1 MAAEAPELKRL
12 KKRVDDAYQRNGY
25 YQRYTDDLYDY
36 VIPWRQPSA
45 EIGQGAPRTDKI
57 YDTTASTAA
66 FRFAGRLQRDL
77 TPPFQTWF
85 ELKAGPFLPDGQE
98 KKKLSED
105 LENISKIIAGMI
117 HASNFDLSVHEMY
130 LDLFA
135 GQGAMLMLE
144 TDRFPFI
151 EYFAVP
157 QSQVALRS
165 NGRGFNAGI
174 YWKSKFPAG
183 DLTSMWRD
191 VEILDKD
198 LQRKIERTPEELVEV
213 VQASEYD
220 QAGNKWK
227 FTVYPKDGK
236 TILHESETKLSPWL
250 IPGFYKVPGQDKG
263 IGPGLITMGATKT
276 ANKAREFS
284 LKAAAFAL
292 LGLWAYRNDG
302 VFNPATSPMLPGAM
316 WKVQSTGGAFGPSLT
331 KLPVPENFDVSMF
344 VLEDLRNEIKQ
355 GTFDDTL
362 PPEGATVK
370 SPTEIIE
377 RMKRLAA
384 DLSGAYGRLN
394 RDLVKPVVLYN
405 IDVASRRLPGFPRI
419 DIDELLIR
427 MEITSPIARGDQ
439 AASVEADVRWLE
451 LLNAFGGKEM
461 MMLAARVE
469 RMFPDIGKRLGV
481 SELNIR
487 SDAEKQAIQQVIA
500 GIIASQQQQQPAAA
514 PTAA

>member
-1 MAAEAPELKRL
+1 MTETTPLKRL
-12 KKRVDDAYQRNGY
+12 KKRCDDAYARNQHHQRF
-25 YQRYTDDLYDY
+25 TDDLYDY
-36 VIPWRQPSA
+36 VIPWRQPTD
-45 EIGQGAPRTDKI
+45 EIGAGASRTGKI
-57 YDTTASTAA
+57 YDTTAPTAA
-66 FRFAGRLQRDL
+66 FRFAGRMQRDL

-85 ELKAGPFLPDGQE
+85 ELKAGPFVPEGEE

-105 LENISKIIAGMI
+105 LVTISAVVAGMI
-117 HASNFDLSVHEMY
+117 HASNFDVASHEMY

-144 TDRFPFI
+144 TERFPFI

-157 QSQVALRS
+157 QSAIALRS
-165 NGRGFNAGI
+165 NGRGLTTGI
-174 YWKSKFPAG
+174 YWKAKFPAG
-183 DLTSMWRD
+183 DLETMWSK

-198 LQRKIERTPEELVEV
+198 LQKKAKKSPEELVTI

-220 QAGNKWK
+220 AKADRWN
-227 FTVYPKDGK
+227 FTVYWTDGK
-236 TILHESETKLSPWL
+236 HVLHQSSTKLSPWL
-250 IPGFYKVPGQDKG
+250 VPGFYKVPGQDKG

-276 ANKAREFS
+276 ANQAREFS

-292 LGLWAYRNDG
+292 LGLWQYRNDG
-302 VFNPATSPMLPGAM
+302 VFNPATSPMIPGAF
-316 WKVQSTGGAFGPSLT
+316 WKVQATGGAFGASVSR
-331 KLPVPENFDVSMF
+331 LPVPENFDVSMF

-394 RDLVKPVVLYN
+394 RELVKPVVMYN
-405 IDVASRRLPGFPRI
+405 IDVASRRLPGFPKI
-419 DIDELLIR
+419 DIDELLVK
-427 MEITSPIARGDQ
+427 MEVTSPIARGDQ
-439 AASVEADVRWLE
+439 AASVEADIRWLE
-451 LLNAFGGKEM
+451 ILMALGGKEL
-461 MMLAARVE
+461 MMLVARVE
-469 RMFPDIGKRLGV
+469 RMFPDIGKKLGV

-487 SDAEKQAIQQVIA
+487 SDKEKQQLQQLAAAMIA
-500 GIIASQQQQQPAAA
+500 QQQPAAA
-514 PTAA
+514 APAAGQ